1 MVRASAFQEGGDLR
15 LGFAE
20 LEVHCGMDV
29 WKVRFP
35 GCRETELAGSRG
47 SRVGSGREERKDV
60 SELLS
65 RPGATRTRGGGDD
78 SKIGL

>member
-35 GCRETELAGSRG
+35 GCRETA
-47 SRVGSGREERKDV
+47 GRESGEQ
-60 SELLS
+60 
-65 RPGATRTRGGGDD
+65 GGEWEGG
-78 SKIGL
+78 KEGCE